1 MNIKKILDNYNRY
14 GLINFIKNILEKIN
28 IKLNLCDP
36 IQSKRNY
43 LSKKIEELTGG
54 KILSGLY
61 ENTKLADSKNYYFC
75 AKSSQLLGCYEQDV
89 QEEIKKL
96 KEKYNFKYL
105 VNLGAGEGYHSVG
118 CLNNKIIEYAVNFEM
133 VKINRDS
140 IEKNFQINNLQKKF
154 SIFSK
159 AEENFIE
166 LIGDKINLEETLF
179 LFDIE
184 GDEFKLLNE
193 NNLSKLRNS
202 YLIIELHHFYGSP
215 SNNNKLIEMLNN
227 TFNIKFIK
235 TGSRNFSKFKVLNSF
250 SDDEKWL
257 MMSESRPKTM
267 RWVICEPKA

>member
-1 MNIKKILDNYNRY
+1 MNIKKLLDNYNRY
-14 GLINFIKNILEKIN
+14 GLINFIKTILEKIN

-202 YLIIELHHFYGSP
+202 YLIIELHHFYSSP

-227 TFNIKFIK
+227 TFNVKFIK